1 MKAYSLTASDAQ
13 QYTSLAGISF
23 PLGS

>member
-1 MKAYSLTASDAQ
+1 MYAYSPTATDAQ
-13 QYTSLAGISF
+13 MYTSLAGISF